1 MEWAMKRILQ
11 TEAGSSCLLLMLC
24 KASEAGEDSEVSQT
38 IRKIVR

>member
-1 MEWAMKRILQ
+1 MEWAMTRILQ
-11 TEAGSSCLLLMLC
+11 SEVGASCLLLMLC